1 MAWADWVRDARGNAL
16 AVPVVTWVIDPT
28 PESSA
33 VLLRLDYGLSPD
45 GHPQGMVQLILTP
58 GQLGELADDLSEAAK
73 TLSRTIDN
81 RQVATSREVGLR
93 QH

>member
-1 MAWADWVRDARGNAL
+1 MAWADWVRDSRGNAL

-45 GHPQGMVQLILTP
+45 GHPQEMVQLILTP
-58 GQLGELADDLSEAAK
+58 GQLGELAEDLSEAAK
-73 TLSRTIDN
+73 ILSRTIDN
-81 RQVATSREVGLR
+81 RQLAASRELGLR